1 MRHAVMMNVIISNV
15 IMLNVV
21 APTRSLKQ
29 DTALLKFDSVP
40 WGEAK

>member
-1 MRHAVMMNVIISNV
+1 MLSVVILYV